1 MKLKKATDYA
11 FLILAYLGRIPP
23 GEKTSN
29 KEVAKACNVP
39 ESFLANIVHNLS
51 KSGII
56 DARKGMN
63 GGISLARKSSE
74 ITLREVIEA
83 IEGSVGLVDCQ
94 KGDTVCKIESTCSVK
109 QFWNL
114 QHEKILTTFNDT
126 TLADLVNL
134 QNPGFKKT
142 PP

>member
-29 KEVAKACNVP
+29 KEVARACNVS

-83 IEGSVGLVDCQ
+83 IEGDVGLVDCQ
-94 KGDTVCKIESTCSVK
+94 KGDKVCKIESTCSVK
-109 QFWNL
+109 QFWNI
-114 QHEKILTTFNDT
+114 QHEKILATFNDT

-134 QNPGFKKT
+134 QTPGFTKT
-142 PP
+142 A